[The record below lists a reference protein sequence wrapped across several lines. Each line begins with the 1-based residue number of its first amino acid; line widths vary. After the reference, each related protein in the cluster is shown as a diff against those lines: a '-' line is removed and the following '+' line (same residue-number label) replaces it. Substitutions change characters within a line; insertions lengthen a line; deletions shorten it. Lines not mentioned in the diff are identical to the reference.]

1 MSENVLKKMVAAM
14 GIMLGLLLVIM
25 VILLVIP
32 SEKTATLEEGI
43 AYLESMEQK
52 VPVVTE
58 ATTQPPTEG
67 NTDVYQPTEPL
78 DLPPEQ
84 IELLNQIR
92 NDEIDIWSM
101 FKDDYIMM
109 GDSRAV
115 GYWYFD
121 FLPEERCLTGGGDTI
136 RNIEKHMDSIL
147 ALAPKYIFLCYGI
160 NDISIGF
167 WDTPEEYVEEM
178 MEIIDDLEEKIPGV
192 TVVVGSILP
201 ARDPAFELSTKWYN
215 IPDFNLAL
223 SAACAENDVIFV
235 SNDEISNRFADWWQ
249 PDGIHIRPEFYPYWA
264 KNLIC
269 GIIEGGAYE

>member
-14 GIMLGLLLVIM
+14 SVLLALLLVIM
-25 VILLVIP
+25 VVLMFAPTEAGASV
-32 SEKTATLEEGI
+32 EEGI
-43 AYLESMEQK
+43 AFLESMELKKPSLTQ
-52 VPVVTE
+52 P
-58 ATTQPPTEG
+58 TTLPPTEG

-84 IELLNQIR
+84 IELLRQIR
-92 NDEIDIWSM
+92 NDEIDIWTM
-101 FKDDYIMM
+101 FKDDYVMM

-136 RNIEKHMDSIL
+136 RNIETHMDSIL

-160 NDISIGF
+160 NDVSIGF

-178 MEIIDDLEEKIPGV
+178 MLIIDDLEQKLPGV

-201 ARDPAFELSTKWYN
+201 ARDPAFDLSSKWRD
-215 IPDFNLAL
+215 IPDFNIAL
-223 SAACAENDVIFV
+223 SEACAENGVIFV
-235 SNDEISNRFADWWQ
+235 SNDEISNQFADWWQ

>member
-14 GIMLGLLLVIM
+14 SVLLALLLVIM
-25 VILLVIP
+25 VVLMFAPTEAGASVD
-32 SEKTATLEEGI
+32 EGI
-43 AYLESMEQK
+43 AFLESMELKKPSLTQ
-52 VPVVTE
+52 P
-58 ATTQPPTEG
+58 TTFPPTEG

-84 IELLNQIR
+84 IELLRQIR
-92 NDEIDIWSM
+92 NDEIDIWTM
-101 FKDDYIMM
+101 FKDDYVMM

-136 RNIEKHMDSIL
+136 RNIETHMDSIL

-160 NDISIGF
+160 NDVSIGF

-178 MEIIDDLEEKIPGV
+178 MLIIDDLEQKLPGV

-201 ARDPAFELSTKWYN
+201 ARDPAFDLSSKWRD
-215 IPDFNLAL
+215 IPDFNIAL
-223 SAACAENDVIFV
+223 SEACAENGVIFV
-235 SNDEISNRFADWWQ
+235 SNDEISNQFADWWQ